1 MDYYSIL
8 AAGLGG
14 AIGGA
19 LGAVLLKVLKRDA
32 QSTAGQ
38 ALTLVPAL
46 VLAML
51 FSQLGVGEKL
61 RDVVS
66 PPSRM
71 ERAVRRHGKSLENNA
86 QVKRRLE
93 GAGDASK
100 AARELSH
107 LGLRRLSSAD
117 LETWHQLR
125 ARLADASS
133 VICAGFWSGN
143 VADAQVQA
151 ELEKLD
157 DQGLDDWFRV
167 SMAAML
173 LEAESTAALPAD
185 TGLEALLGQVMARL
199 PEGERPRLLAAF
211 EAGVGLGDTEACWAM
226 QNIFQTVAGLSGAPR
241 EAALRSLAAL

>member
-14 AIGGA
+14 ALGGA
-19 LGAVLLKVLKRDA
+19 LGALLLKVLGRDA
-32 QSTAGQ
+32 QSAGGQ

-46 VLAML
+46 LLATL

-71 ERAVRRHGKSLENNA
+71 ERIVRRHSNALEANPHL
-86 QVKRRLE
+86 KRRLE
-93 GAGDASK
+93 ASSDK
-100 AARELSH
+100 SQVGRELSH
-107 LGLRRLSSAD
+107 LGLRRLSMAD
-117 LETWHQLR
+117 MDTWHQLR
-125 ARLADASS
+125 ARLAESS
-133 VICAGFWSGN
+133 GAICAGFWTGRL
-143 VADAQVQA
+143 AEAQLLA
-151 ELEKLD
+151 ELDKLD

-167 SMAAML
+167 SMTAML

-185 TGLEALLGQVMARL
+185 TGLEALLEQVMARL
-199 PEGERPRLLAAF
+199 PEGERPRMLQAF
-211 EAGVGLGDTEACWAM
+211 EAGVGLGEAEACWAM
-226 QNIFQTVAGLSGAPR
+226 KNIFQTVAGLSGAPR

>member
-19 LGAVLLKVLKRDA
+19 LGALLLKVLRRDA
-32 QSTAGQ
+32 QTAGGQ

-46 VLAML
+46 VLATL

-71 ERAVRRHGKSLENNA
+71 ERAVRRHGKSLENNT

-117 LETWHQLR
+117 LATWHQLR
-125 ARLADASS
+125 ARLAEASS
-133 VICAGFWSGN
+133 VVCAGFWTGRL
-143 VADAQVQA
+143 ADAQIQA

-167 SMAAML
+167 SMSAL
-173 LEAESTAALPAD
+173 QLEAESTTAMPAD
-185 TGLEALLGQVMARL
+185 TGLEALLEQVMAQL
-199 PEGERPRLLAAF
+199 PEGERPRMLQAF
-211 EAGVGLGDTEACWAM
+211 EAGVGLGEPEACWAM
-226 QNIFQTVAGLSGAPR
+226 KNIFQTVASLSGAPR